1 MDIASSGPSC
11 SDIDVDQ
18 FQEEIHC
25 VTVQDEENQND
36 INYGGDDIKVAI
48 DNINKCSEAMR
59 LEIELSNMIQEIYLP
74 KSNNLFDTEDT
85 VLSLASSNTTNAI
98 FFCCILS
105 IGKTNPVHVA
115 KYFEDGAFVGFY
127 SSGVHSQLKQ

>member
-1 MDIASSGPSC
+1 
-11 SDIDVDQ
+11 
-18 FQEEIHC
+18 
-25 VTVQDEENQND
+25 
-36 INYGGDDIKVAI
+36 
-48 DNINKCSEAMR
+48 MR

-115 KYFEDGAFVGFY
+115 RYFEDGAFVGFY
-127 SSGVHSQLKQ
+127 SSVVHSQLKQYLNLDQLLPYKVYTADDIKSNIERNESLNANRKKGG